1 MDSTSTLIPQPTLL
15 EHSTGS
21 CELLLIRHGRS
32 ADVVPG
38 SEEASDPGLHPDG
51 ESQVAALADR
61 LRTKAIDAVYAS
73 HLKRAVDTGAALAVP
88 RGLPVE
94 QDPDLQE
101 VLLGDWGQGEFR
113 RRAAVRDPEW
123 LEWSRTRRWD
133 GIPGG
138 EGDDALRRRV
148 VAAIERLTERHRG
161 QTIAVVA
168 HGGVI
173 NAYLADVLG
182 LPVSLWLTVENTSIT
197 VVRVDEVGH
206 HVVVANDCHHLYD
219 PVLGPPN
226 AAAADATSVQAAPPP
241 SGPTPGTVPPG
252 TSQ

>member
-197 VVRVDEVGH
+197 VVRVGRGRPPRRRRQRLPPPLRPGARPPTGRARH
-206 HVVVANDCHHLYD
+206 HVRA
-219 PVLGPPN
+219 GG
-226 AAAADATSVQAAPPP
+226 S
-241 SGPTPGTVPPG
+241 PTARCGPGTVPPG

>member
-1 MDSTSTLIPQPTLL
+1 M
-15 EHSTGS
+15 
-21 CELLLIRHGRS
+21 
-32 ADVVPG
+32 VPG
-38 SEEASDPGLHPDG
+38 SEEAADPGLHTDG
-51 ESQVAALADR
+51 QAQVAALADR

-73 HLKRAVDTGAALAVP
+73 HLKRAVDTGAALAAP

-94 QDPDLQE
+94 QDPGPPGGAARR
-101 VLLGDWGQGEFR
+101 VGQGEFR

-123 LEWSRTRRWD
+123 VEWSRTRRWD

-148 VAAIERLTERHRG
+148 VAAVERLTERHRG

-197 VVRVDEVGH
+197 VVRVDELGH

-219 PVLGPPN
+219 PVLGPPTE
-226 AAAADATSVQAAPPP
+226 AAAD
-241 SGPTPGTVPPG
+241 